1 MVIFLSS
8 QDQKILNTANFHQK
22 LVLLSVKDLFKI
34 SYWAKFWYI
43 KCQYKLKHLIWQ
55 IQRRIYSLHIII
67 RLFIYNRIL
76 AKP

>member
-8 QDQKILNTANFHQK
+8 QDQKILKTATFHQK

-34 SYWAKFWYI
+34 CYWAKCWYI

-55 IQRRIYSLHIII
+55 IQRRIYSLQIII
-67 RLFIYNRIL
+67 RLCIYNRIL